1 MYIFIEMG
9 LNDSMMVQLFS
20 LSLAD
25 FSVTALELG
34 IVSMDV
40 IDRLCPLTSIDF
52 KTLSRVHFGWA
63 VNATYLISCCLT
75 VVISLERCFSVTY
88 PFHVKQLFTIRR
100 SSVVTLVVYV
110 VHIVMFVPGFV
121 VDKMEWVYT
130 GPQVYNSSFSSASNR
145 WIYTIV
151 YSQAT
156 VQVETALRL
165 GCSMCL
171 FSVFQAVLFGCSI
184 WMTVALMNSSRIRNK
199 RKLTKD
205 SDHNESQL
213 TKKETKLIRMVL
225 FLSFLHLVCN
235 LPRLFLYVFYF
246 AYPWSSAASQRN
258 TVNAIGAITAVI
270 SNVTCFSSIG
280 GYYHLNVKYRKVA
293 RNLFGIKVD

>member
-1 MYIFIEMG
+1 MNITIPSETNSFEKAVWILSDKATYIVILITNVIILGFISTLSVISNLANMYIFIEMG
-9 LNDSMMVQLFS
+9 LNDSMMVPLFS

-52 KTLSRVHFGWA
+52 KALSRVHFGWA
-63 VNATYLISCCLT
+63 VNATYLMSCCIT

-88 PFHVKQLFTIRR
+88 PFHVKQFFTIRQ

-121 VDKMEWVYT
+121 IDKMEWVYT

-171 FSVFQAVLFGCSI
+171 FSAFQAVLFICSI
-184 WMTVALMNSSRIRNK
+184 WMTVALMSSSRIRNK
-199 RKLTKD
+199 RELT
-205 SDHNESQL
+205 
-213 TKKETKLIRMVL
+213 
-225 FLSFLHLVCN
+225 
-235 LPRLFLYVFYF
+235 
-246 AYPWSSAASQRN
+246 
-258 TVNAIGAITAVI
+258 
-270 SNVTCFSSIG
+270 
-280 GYYHLNVKYRKVA
+280 
-293 RNLFGIKVD
+293 